1 MIDRFFKWLFG
12 PAASLQP
19 ASPSRAPV
27 GAPSDTPLGS
37 RESVARALQAM
48 GNPQSWPQLDN
59 EDLRTLALLFFIH
72 YGRKQ
77 DPLLRPLIE
86 RLYALLVDRFS
97 ANDRLALE
105 QTVAALVMKKETGH
119 QALLPFI
126 LGESHHHVIASAVI
140 DFTSTVTPDAGD
152 PLSTI
157 KFLLARF
164 TEATDGSPCKLGIL
178 CGLLLLGDERLL
190 PLLKGRWKELT
201 SEEDRFELASTMSG
215 FVTTLQIEFL
225 LDWLENTTL
234 ESDIGAVAAA
244 MARMPLDSLQSA
256 VLRIE
261 RVFPATAAKSGE
273 EVKKLGQWSF
283 PEYAQII
290 KPRLLR
296 LIEQES
302 EPKVIPAIF
311 AAWEA
316 TDETE

>member
-1 MIDRFFKWLFG
+1 MINRLLKWLFG
-12 PAASLQP
+12 PAASSHS
-19 ASPSRAPV
+19 ASPPPAQV
-27 GAPSDTPLGS
+27 GAETPFGS
-37 RESVARALQAM
+37 RESITRAMYAM
-48 GNPQSWPQLDN
+48 GNPQTWPQLDN
-59 EDLRTLALLFFIH
+59 EDLRTLALLLFFH
-72 YGRKQ
+72 YGQTQ
-77 DPLLRPLIE
+77 DPLLRPRIE
-86 RLYALLVDRFS
+86 RLFALIVNRFS

-105 QTVAALVMKKETGH
+105 QTVAGFVIKKQTGH

-126 LGESHHHVIASAVI
+126 LGESNHHVIATAVI

-157 KFLLARF
+157 KFFLARF
-164 TEATDGSPCKLGIL
+164 TEAPDGSPGKLGIL

-190 PLLKGRWKELT
+190 PLLKGRWRDLT
-201 SEEDRFELASTMSG
+201 SEDDRFELAAAMSG

-225 LDWLENTTL
+225 LDWLESTTL

-273 EVKKLGQWSF
+273 AVKKLRQWSF

-296 LIEQES
+296 LIEQEP
-302 EPKVIPAIF
+302 EPKVIPAIL
-311 AAWEA
+311 ASWEA
-316 TDETE
+316 TDEPE